1 MKLAD
6 GLFGD
11 VLRKGAQAPAKG
23 MKMPGL
29 PGMNTGEVTEE
40 EAMRAQEAA
49 MKLMAEMMS
58 RDNNAQTSK
67 FTQKELTFATEH
79 TDFYEIIINF
89 MQDNDVAKM
98 KKSMEEKK
106 IPEED
111 AFKMFSEIASIKSSH
126 LASICLPAT
135 PDAAAKPADATT
147 PSIPKP
153 DDNEASALGLF
164 GSFVLGAHSLS
175 KSAFSKKLDLVVDDD
190 ITTETR
196 NSLYLRFTALCIASV
211 ERLDELTAEEGGA
224 RVALLD
230 VQSFLKID
238 EAEAEKLSTQVAQAM
253 FQETYEAAMQDE
265 TLDPKVKENLRQLNE
280 NFGSFT
286 SDTTGTPSMDPE
298 STAKMIQSL
307 EELLNE
313 QGVTQEDVAML
324 RQMCKNIGLDIDE
337 LMENADQMEEE
348 LGPETMKFIK
358 TLKKLLKDPATPAAA
373 GTSPPEATTPAPPAA
388 TPEK

>member
-1 MKLAD
+1 
-6 GLFGD
+6 
-11 VLRKGAQAPAKG
+11 